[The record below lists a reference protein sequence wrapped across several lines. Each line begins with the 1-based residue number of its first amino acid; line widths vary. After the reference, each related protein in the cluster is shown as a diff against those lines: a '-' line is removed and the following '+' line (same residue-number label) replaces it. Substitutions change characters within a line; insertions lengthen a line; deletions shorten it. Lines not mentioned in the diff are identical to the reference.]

1 MAYAPEAVSASGSRE
16 PLARREYDGRI
27 RGALPTG
34 GVGTNEVWS
43 VASLRTLKRTHWAV
57 GLICGAVVA
66 LALPWL
72 MPSQYFVHVLVLG
85 LVYATLALGLG
96 IIVGLAGMLV
106 LGYAAF
112 YAIGA
117 YTCALLAL
125 HFGISFWLVLPI
137 AVITTAA
144 FSLLLGVPSLRVR
157 GIYLV
162 IVTLGFGEITRLVL
176 TNWDTLTNGPKGLMS
191 IPRPSLFGLVINTP
205 TEFYYLALAMAGV
218 TALLFHRLKDCGLG
232 RALRALKDDEHA
244 ARAMGVNSLKLKLLA
259 LAVGAGI
266 GGMAG
271 AFFASWQTFVAPR
284 SFTFLESVM
293 VLVMVILGGMDS
305 LVGLVLAALAVV
317 VIPEMLRTLQEYR
330 MLAFGFALVPL
341 MVYRARQRPRIGLG
355 KRPAPASREGA
366 HEHKSVGKL
375 GPVVLEVEGLSKS
388 FGGLQALRDVSFKL
402 REGEILS
409 IIGPNGA
416 GKTTLFNC
424 INGLDKRDQGQVL
437 LTGRPLSSSAHLV
450 AARGLGRTF
459 QKVRLFQSMTVLENV
474 LVPADA
480 RHRSGLW
487 ASFARTRAMRQ
498 REEASTGRAA
508 EALGLVG
515 LTEAADQPAGSLPFG
530 HRRRLEIA
538 RAVVTA
544 GHGSGPAILLLD
556 EPASGMNP
564 REKQELKALVRGFRS
579 RGFTIVIIDHDM
591 SVVMDLSHRVVVL
604 DHGVKIAEGPPEEVQ
619 QDPKVKEAYLG
630 SE

>member
-1 MAYAPEAVSASGSRE
+1 M
-16 PLARREYDGRI
+16 
-27 RGALPTG
+27 T
-34 GVGTNEVWS
+34 
-43 VASLRTLKRTHWAV
+43 VAELLQSAV
-57 GLICGAVVA
+57 GNRKSKMALAVAGVAVA

-72 MPSQYFVHVLVLG
+72 LPNQYFVHVLVLG

-96 IIVGLAGMLV
+96 VIVGLAGMLV

-117 YTCALLAL
+117 YTCALVAL
-125 HFGISFWLVLPI
+125 HWGVSFWLILPLAVL
-137 AVITTAA
+137 TTAA

-205 TEFYYLALAMAGV
+205 AEFYYLALVMAGA
-218 TALLFHRLKDCGLG
+218 TAVLFHRLKNCGLG
-232 RALRALKDDEHA
+232 RALRAIKDDERA
-244 ARAMGVNSLKLKLLA
+244 AWAMGVNSLKLKLLA

-284 SFTFLESVM
+284 SFMFIESVM

-305 LVGLVLAALAVV
+305 VPGLVVAALAVV
-317 VIPEMLRTLQEYR
+317 VIPESLRALQEYR

-341 MVYRARQRPRIGLG
+341 MIYRARQKPRVGLG
-355 KRPAPASREGA
+355 KTAAPPSQHEA
-366 HEHKSVGKL
+366 HGHKHADTIGSQI
-375 GPVVLEVEGLSKS
+375 LEVTGLSKS
-388 FGGLQALRDVSFKL
+388 FGGLRALTDVSFSL

-424 INGLDKRDQGQVL
+424 VNGLDRRDQGTVL
-437 LTGRPLSSSAHLV
+437 LRGRPLASSAHLV
-450 AARGLGRTF
+450 AASGLGRTF
-459 QKVRLFQSMTVLENV
+459 QKIRLFESMTVLENV
-474 LVPADA
+474 LVAADA
-480 RHRSGLW
+480 HHRPGLW
-487 ASFARTRAMRQ
+487 SSFARTGSMRR
-498 REEASTGRAA
+498 REEAATRRALD
-508 EALGLVG
+508 ALSIVG
-515 LTEAADQPAGSLPFG
+515 LADAADQPANCLAFG

-538 RAVVTA
+538 RAVATA
-544 GHGSGPAILLLD
+544 EERSGPPILLLD

-564 REKQELKALVRGFRS
+564 REKDELKTLVRRLRAG
-579 RGFTIVIIDHDM
+579 GFTIIIIDHDM
-591 SVVMDLSHRVVVL
+591 SVIMDLSHRVVVL
-604 DHGVKIAEGPPEEVQ
+604 DHGVKIAEGSPEHVQ
-619 QDPKVKEAYLG
+619 QDPTVREAYLG
-630 SE
+630 AED